1 MNIYTGMFVYAY
13 KCVLDI
19 DASQNYTLFIET
31 HNLNIQINL
40 EHCENVQNTYIML
53 HTVLY

>member
-1 MNIYTGMFVYAY
+1 MNIYTGMFVYAN

-40 EHCENVQNTYIML
+40 EHCENVQNTCIML

>member
-1 MNIYTGMFVYAY
+1 MNIYTGIFVYAY

-19 DASQNYTLFIET
+19 DVSQNYTLFIET
-31 HNLNIQINL
+31 RNLNIQINL

>member
-1 MNIYTGMFVYAY
+1 MSIYTGMFVYAN

-40 EHCENVQNTYIML
+40 EHCENVQNTCIML